1 LKRAIEYEKKL
12 FYFCDLLESIENNF
26 KDPLISYLAIMKEKE
41 LYVDFKAQQSI
52 YYVEKDDASYG
63 PIVSGSYLS
72 KNYLSDF
79 FEKRKKQELSLREQ
93 LKKGK
98 ISPVYYYLVM
108 QEYGEKDLA
117 SRAGVSVRKLKQ
129 HCKMENFVK
138 MPLKV
143 LKKYADAFD
152 IPVVNF
158 FHLLIAKQESAGK
171 FTIQHMETDNPY
183 FVVTKIDEA
192 KK

>member
-1 LKRAIEYEKKL
+1 
-12 FYFCDLLESIENNF
+12 
-26 KDPLISYLAIMKEKE
+26 MKEKD
-41 LYVDFKAQQSI
+41 LYVDFKPQQLI

-63 PIVSGSYLS
+63 PVVSGSYLS
-72 KNYLSDF
+72 MHYLDDF
-79 FEKRKKQELSLREQ
+79 IGKRNKQELALREQ
-93 LKKGK
+93 LKKGE
-98 ISPVYYYLVM
+98 ISPIYYYLVM

-143 LKKYADAFD
+143 LKKYAEAFD
-152 IPVVNF
+152 IPLVNF
-158 FHLLIAKQESAGK
+158 FHLLIAKQESTGK
-171 FTIQHMETDNPY
+171 FSIQHLETDNPY